1 MFERILIKSGSNLA
15 ERFISIADLV
25 DMMFYYGEVHVVVSQ
40 FELKQLL
47 EVFGEDV
54 LYQLITTKRLIL
66 HPCDQHVG
74 AARYGKVDSIGVF
87 SRNFGSIDELLF
99 NFHKETVNDSKEN
112 SRFADKFS
120 KVLTEYKYTKD
131 FQTSLYMDVEN
142 TELLTRATQA
152 FIRQYYPSYQG
163 IDDIKVAASPAES
176 SFMNFYQIEGN
187 LRFDELNTL
196 HQQAGYIGEF
206 NYSTILMSLG
216 ETHADCYSATDLQAE
231 LIANQRWSEIYK
243 FRINESLSRAEGSK
257 EQIDHFREMTVNEF
271 LSPGKA
277 FVEGLISPYDLLND
291 ILSWDTYYFKQWL
304 STISEGQPLTREL
317 YKDIQSQNSNKV
329 WVKFFRTITQVVVGA
344 LNPIIGG
351 GLTFLDG
358 FVGDK
363 IVNGWKPAVF
373 VNNMLAKEEYKK

>member
-1 MFERILIKSGSNLA
+1 MFERILIKSGSNIT

-54 LYQLITTKRLIL
+54 LYQLITTKRLII

-74 AARYGKVDSIGVF
+74 AARYGEVDSIGVF
-87 SRNFGSIDELLF
+87 SHNFGSIDDLLF

-120 KVLTEYKYTKD
+120 KLLTEYKYTKD
-131 FQTSLYMDVEN
+131 FQTSLYKDVEN

-152 FIRQYYPSYQG
+152 FVRQYYPSYQG
-163 IDDIKVAASPAES
+163 IEEIQVAASLAES

-206 NYSTILMSLG
+206 TYSTILMSLG
-216 ETHADCYSATDLQAE
+216 ETHADCYSATVLQAE

-243 FRINESLSRAEGSK
+243 LRINESLSKAEGSK
-257 EQIDHFREMTVNEF
+257 EQIDHFREMTGNEF

-277 FVEGLISPYDLLND
+277 FVQGLISPYDLLND

-304 STISEGQPLTREL
+304 SSIPEGQPLSREL
-317 YKDIQSQNSNKV
+317 YKDIQSQNSNKI

-344 LNPIIGG
+344 LNPVIGG
-351 GLTFLDG
+351 GLTLLDG

-373 VNNMLAKEEYKK
+373 VNNMLAKDEYKK